1 MLVSAFDQYHKAA
14 QTHGHPAPTRAILDN
29 PRNDGAGVKANLWPG
44 KLLQFSGT
52 IHIVD
57 SEGQCTIAI
66 AKLRRFQQVGFDTE
80 SVAYI
85 PPHKGTNSQKAAI
98 GQFCGDGNDCFIF
111 RFHLWD
117 YCYES
122 FTSFMQ
128 DPSILKVA
136 LNVPHDNSHL
146 QKRFPSI
153 KLQGTVELATYMAPL
168 QLGTKALD
176 KMVLLALDLKLDKR
190 IDHRFWETTM
200 MFVRQRRY
208 AANDAFAVVQLL
220 AHAHAAGPNP
230 DPICNTA

>member
-1 MLVSAFDQYHKAA
+1 
-14 QTHGHPAPTRAILDN
+14 
-29 PRNDGAGVKANLWPG
+29 
-44 KLLQFSGT
+44 
-52 IHIVD
+52 
-57 SEGQCTIAI
+57 
-66 AKLRRFQQVGFDTE
+66 
-80 SVAYI
+80 
-85 PPHKGTNSQKAAI
+85 
-98 GQFCGDGNDCFIF
+98 
-111 RFHLWD
+111 
-117 YCYES
+117 
-122 FTSFMQ
+122 MQ